1 MRNSPAQKEN
11 KTVAALQHK
20 QTQFIGPIPPPE
32 MLQGYY
38 SLKEEYADKIIKM
51 AEENNAANIELEK
64 KALEGNIRIN
74 SRAQIFAFIIV
85 LLGYGMASLFGFVLK
100 NTPATVVSIITGTAP
115 LAIAAISG
123 LLKSKPN

>member
-1 MRNSPAQKEN
+1 MRNPPSQKEN
-11 KTVAALQHK
+11 KAVAIQHHE

-32 MLQGYY
+32 MLKGYY

-51 AEENNAANIELEK
+51 AEENNSANIELEK

-74 SRAQIFAFIIV
+74 SRAQVFAFIIV

-123 LLKSKPN
+123 LLKSKPD